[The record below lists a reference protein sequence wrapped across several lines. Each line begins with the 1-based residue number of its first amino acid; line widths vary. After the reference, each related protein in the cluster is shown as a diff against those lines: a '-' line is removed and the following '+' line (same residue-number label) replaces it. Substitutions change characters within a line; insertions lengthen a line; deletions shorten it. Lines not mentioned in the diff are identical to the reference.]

1 MTFEALRLNKPLLDA
16 VRIAGYESPTPI
28 QAKAIPLILDAKDV
42 LACAQTGTGKT
53 AAFALPILQRLGAG
67 QPHKQNDA
75 EQRPVQD
82 VPTHNRNGRSNRR
95 GKRGRRVEIRPNGR
109 KIRSLVLA
117 PTRELAQ
124 QISDNFTTYGRFSG
138 LKHTVVYGGVGK
150 GPQTDILRAGVDILV
165 ATPGR
170 LLDHMAD
177 GTIRL
182 EAVEILVLD
191 EADRMLDMGFLPD
204 IRRILAKVPKKRQ
217 SLLLSATIPAPI
229 RRLAGDI
236 LTNPVS
242 VEVARVSCAAETVEH
257 WAYRVEK
264 KEKPA
269 LLCSILDHTPYSR
282 ALVFTRTKYGADK
295 VVRHL
300 TRDGVSAA
308 AIHGNKTQGARTR
321 ALAHF
326 RSGKTGVLVATDIA
340 ARGLDVD
347 GISHV
352 INFDLTHEPETYVHR
367 IGRTGRAGAT
377 GTALSFVS
385 SEDHEN
391 LRAIE
396 RLIRTP
402 LQPAEDIPGYVAP
415 SVTAVPADR
424 TTSSPSRKSDAPIRH
439 RQRSASKNPAG
450 SRPRRGRRAR
460 RRAAAKR

>member
-1 MTFEALRLNKPLLDA
+1 MRFEDLRLNKPLLDA

-28 QAKAIPLILDAKDV
+28 QTKAIPLILDGRDI

-53 AAFALPILQRLGAG
+53 AAFALPILQRLGDR
-67 QPHKQNDA
+67 PSPKQENVGRSA
-75 EQRPVQD
+75 PAVESTNHANRRNSRVRPG
-82 VPTHNRNGRSNRR
+82 NGRD
-95 GKRGRRVEIRPNGR
+95 RGRNIRT
-109 KIRSLVLA
+109 LVLA

-124 QISDNFTTYGRFSG
+124 QIADSFATYGRFSG
-138 LKHTVVYGGVGK
+138 LRHTVVYGGVGK
-150 GPQTDILRAGVDILV
+150 GPQAQALRSGVDILV

-182 EAVEILVLD
+182 DAIEILVLD
-191 EADRMLDMGFLPD
+191 EADRMLDMGFMPD
-204 IRRILAKVPKKRQ
+204 IRRILAKVPHKRQ
-217 SLLLSATIPAPI
+217 TLLLSATIPDSI

-236 LTNPVS
+236 LTNPAS

-269 LLCSILDHTPYSR
+269 LLCSLLDHTPYSR
-282 ALVFTRTKYGADK
+282 ALVFTRTKHGADK

-300 TRDGVSAA
+300 TQAGVSAQ
-308 AIHGNKTQGARTR
+308 AIHGNKTQSARTR
-321 ALAHF
+321 ALAGF

-352 INFDLTHEPETYVHR
+352 INFDLTTEPETYVHR
-367 IGRTGRAGAT
+367 IGRAGRAGAT

-385 SEDHEN
+385 SEDRES
-391 LRAIE
+391 LLAIE

-402 LQPAEDIPGYVAP
+402 LQPAADLPGYDAP
-415 SVTAVPADR
+415 RVTASPIGDDPR
-424 TTSSPSRKSDAPIRH
+424 TPSHDSDAPIRNRH
-439 RQRSASKNPAG
+439 RPAANNPVGGRS
-450 SRPRRGRRAR
+450 RRGRRAR
-460 RRAAAKR
+460 RRTASKR

>member
-1 MTFEALRLNKPLLDA
+1 MKFEDLRLDRPLLDA
-16 VRIAGYESPTPI
+16 VRTADYESPTPI
-28 QAKAIPLILDAKDV
+28 QAKAIPLILDRQDV

-53 AAFALPILQRLGAG
+53 AAFALPIIQRLCAG
-67 QPHKQNDA
+67 KSPKRKDA
-75 EQRPVQD
+75 GRRRGRNI
-82 VPTHNRNGRSNRR
+82 PTHVRSPGAHPRDTA
-95 GKRGRRVEIRPNGR
+95 RGRNIRT
-109 KIRSLVLA
+109 LVLA

-124 QISDNFTTYGRFSG
+124 QIADSFSTYGRFSG
-138 LKHTVVYGGVGK
+138 LKHTAVYGGVNK
-150 GPQTDILRAGVDILV
+150 NPQTRILRDGVDILV

-170 LLDHMAD
+170 LLDHMSD
-177 GTIRL
+177 GTVKL
-182 EAVEILVLD
+182 GSVEILVLD

-204 IRRILAKVPKKRQ
+204 IRRILAKVPQRRQ
-217 SLLLSATIPAPI
+217 TLLLSATIPPAI

-236 LTNPVS
+236 LANPVS

-269 LLCSILDHTPYSR
+269 LRCNILDHTPYSR

-300 TRDGVSAA
+300 NRAGVCAA
-308 AIHGNKTQGARTR
+308 ALHSNKSQSARTR
-321 ALAHF
+321 ALAGF

-347 GISHV
+347 DISHV
-352 INFDLTHEPETYVHR
+352 INFDLTTEPETYVHR

-385 SEDHEN
+385 SEDHDS

-402 LQPAEDIPGYVAP
+402 LQPAADLPGYIAP
-415 SVTAVPADR
+415 NVTVVQIDDNTRP
-424 TTSSPSRKSDAPIRH
+424 PSRKSDGPIRH
-439 RQRSASKNPAG
+439 RHRSAAKNTAG
-450 SRPRRGRRAR
+450 RRPRRDRRAR
-460 RRAAAKR
+460 RRAAARR